1 MKKVFFILIAF
12 VLFFK
17 ATYSSTIEDTKHL
30 FQDSTDKY
38 FSPIDKQIEN
48 YLSNLERSKNHCFW
62 QDKKQN
68 FVQCINDIEKNFD
81 SYTLKYKETCPKII
95 SDTMQKSD
103 GNYIPSLEAQ
113 KFLYSRNND
122 IFCARLYEFKIR
134 IYRETAYDI
143 LKINKKQILQDE
155 NKLFTQNQRDRYSGL
170 LDLIRTNIWYI
181 ERIWKKWP
189 SKTQK

>member
-1 MKKVFFILIAF
+1 MKKIFFILF
-12 VLFFK
+12 VFVFCFK
-17 ATYSSTIEDTKHL
+17 NTYSSTIEDTKDL
-30 FQDSTDKY
+30 FQNSTDKY
-38 FSPIDKQIEN
+38 FSPIDEQIEN
-48 YLSNLERSKNHCFW
+48 YLSNLEKSKNHCFW

-81 SYTLKYKETCPKII
+81 SYALKYKETCPKII
-95 SDTMQKSD
+95 NDTMQEID
-103 GNYIPSLEAQ
+103 ENYISSTQAQ
-113 KFLYSRNND
+113 KFLYSKNND
-122 IFCARLYEFKIR
+122 SLCARLYEFKIR

-155 NKLFTQNQRDRYSGL
+155 NKFFTQNQRDRYSSL